1 MPITEELIE
10 QVDQLARNKVRPILA
25 DGYPFFEWCP
35 GIEIHE
41 TISNYEEENI
51 MVGEKISIQY
61 EYNLENMEIEES
73 DEANDDV
80 NDEEIIEDD
89 KKLMRGA
96 YVTK

>member
-1 MPITEELIE
+1 MPITGELIE

-51 MVGEKISIQY
+51 MVGEEIPIQHDN
-61 EYNLENMEIEES
+61 NLVNVEIEEG
-73 DEANDDV
+73 DEANDVV
-80 NDEEIIEDD
+80 N
-89 KKLMRGA
+89 K
-96 YVTK
+96 

>member
-1 MPITEELIE
+1 MGY
-10 QVDQLARNKVRPILA
+10 
-25 DGYPFFEWCP
+25 GYPLFEWAS
-35 GIEIHE
+35 GIEINE
-41 TISNYEEENI
+41 TIANDEEENI